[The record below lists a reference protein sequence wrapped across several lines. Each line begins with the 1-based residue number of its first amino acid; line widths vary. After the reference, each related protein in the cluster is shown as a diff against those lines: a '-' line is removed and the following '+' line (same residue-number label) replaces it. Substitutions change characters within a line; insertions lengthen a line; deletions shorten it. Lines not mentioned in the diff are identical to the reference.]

1 MQHAGLR
8 LRAVVAPHKG
18 ADQTVR
24 VRIRVPEQPAQQI
37 NTQRRKG
44 AGFPGGVVALLQ
56 HPLHA
61 EATEQTQVF
70 PDHMPVGEGL
80 QIIAEIG
87 GVIPQVQ
94 MGRNFGPVGQIV
106 GEGLSGQGKP
116 VGGVVLHVDAVDGL
130 TAHGHGMALTALDAA
145 QPDDHVF
152 PGPEIPGRF
161 PGIQIGEGVNAV
173 FREFRP
179 DSVRHGVDEGKHGSG
194 VAFLPPI
201 YGLAMLA
208 LAVAVPVVLGHG
220 ENAALRVL
228 PHPAVHSFDADFQHV
243 RVGQA
248 ELAMLPPAFSV
259 HQREI
264 FRVGIKPFF
273 RGNQLLKG
281 MGIAIEA
288 DFAAHFRRN
297 LRPGGVQPAL
307 QGEPPVQRTPPVQI
321 PIGEIGPGGKAH
333 GLPLRDGRQ
342 NFTVLSQKLRPQPLQ
357 QGVYAVDRRPGA
369 FALNIG
375 MTSSHGHA
383 VALAPAV
390 PGGHG
395 EGIPLRAKL
404 RAGHGGQAAAE
415 LGLGEGHIAG
425 DKDGLGKA
433 HGKTPFFWLNR

>member
-1 MQHAGLR
+1 
-8 LRAVVAPHKG
+8 
-18 ADQTVR
+18 
-24 VRIRVPEQPAQQI
+24 
-37 NTQRRKG
+37 
-44 AGFPGGVVALLQ
+44 
-56 HPLHA
+56 
-61 EATEQTQVF
+61 
-70 PDHMPVGEGL
+70 MPVGEGL
-80 QIIAEIG
+80 KVVAEIG
-87 GVIPQVQ
+87 GVIPEIQ
-94 MGRNFGPVGQIV
+94 MGRDFRPVGQIIRKR
-106 GEGLSGQGKP
+106 LPGQGKG
-116 VGGVVLHVDAVDGL
+116 VGGVVFHIDTADGL
-130 TAHGHGMALTALDAA
+130 TAGAHGMALAALDAA
-145 QPDDHVF
+145 QPDDHIF
-152 PGPEIPGRF
+152 PRAKEAGRF
-161 PGIQIGEGVNAV
+161 PGVKIGEGVNAV
-173 FREFRP
+173 IREFIP
-179 DSVRHGVDEGKHGSG
+179 DGVRHCVDKSKQGSG
-194 VAFLPPI
+194 MAFLPPVD
-201 YGLAMLA
+201 GLTMLA
-208 LAVAVPVVLGHG
+208 LAVAVPVVLSHG

-228 PHPAVHSFDADFQHV
+228 PHPAAHSFNAEFQHV

-248 ELAMLPPAFSV
+248 ELAMLPPAFPV

-264 FRVGIKPFF
+264 FRVSVEPLF

-307 QGEPPVQRTPPVQI
+307 QGKPPVQRTPPVQI

-333 GLPLRDGRQ
+333 GHPLRDGRQ
-342 NFTVLSQKLRPQPLQ
+342 NFTVLGQKLRPQPLQ

-375 MTSSHGHA
+375 KTSSHGHA

-433 HGKTPFFWLNR
+433 HGKTPFFGSIGDRNGRMDGGFSIAERWREGKRERGKSPLVRPQAHSRCPSGA